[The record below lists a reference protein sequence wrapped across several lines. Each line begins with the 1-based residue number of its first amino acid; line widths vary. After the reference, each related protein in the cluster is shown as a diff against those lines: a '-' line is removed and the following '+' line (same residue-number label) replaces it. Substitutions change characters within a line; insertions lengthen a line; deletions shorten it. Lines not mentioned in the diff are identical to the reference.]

1 MRKVIRD
8 TLTKNGFTDLHEA
21 VDGKDAV
28 EKYFELQPDLV
39 LMDITMP
46 NMDGLE
52 ALKAIR
58 AKDNKANVVMC
69 SAMGQE
75 AMVVEAVQAGIKD
88 FIVKPFKED
97 RLMKTVNS
105 ILGNPDG
112 SGQCRKCFGPSVQ
125 FWASWCWLSVYP
137 LCCRTGTGR
146 RSKPPGKADAYNFGP
161 GGGGKGSKAPP
172 GPRGRNVLFPGGDS
186 GEHHLSGKAHCR
198 GGRGLDGRRRRRR
211 RAKMGFQEALHSV
224 LEQRKQQRRP

>member
-1 MRKVIRD
+1 MLWKSI
-8 TLTKNGFTDLHEA
+8 
-21 VDGKDAV
+21 
-28 EKYFELQPDLV
+28 FELQPDLV

-105 ILGNPDG
+105 ILGNPLTG
-112 SGQCRKCFGPSVQ
+112 AGQCRKCFWTICAILGVLVLAYLFTRYVAGRGQGGGPSR
-125 FWASWCWLSVYP
+125 L
-137 LCCRTGTGR
+137 
-146 RSKPPGKADAYNFGP
+146 GKRMLTILDQVAV
-161 GGGGKGSKAPP
+161 GKDQKAPP
-172 GPRGRNVLFPGGDS
+172 GPRGRNVLFPGVTQGAS
-186 GEHHLSGKAHCR
+186 PVWKSSLP
-198 GGRGLDGRRRRRR
+198 RRPRPGWSRRRR
-211 RAKMGFQEALHSV
+211 RAQDGGS
-224 LEQRKQQRRP
+224 RKRCTACWSSGNNRGGHNRWMR